1 MTRVVAMHVT
11 ETTRASL
18 EELFAGTLLWADP
31 VRRVT
36 IPDVQELI
44 VECAEVSLEALGLAD
59 ETPSDPEWTKL
70 LEFGRRCIKPWAEH
84 IADRGIQSSLREP
97 PFACLT
103 LAERERL
110 AARLRA
116 VVDEK
121 VSAAKLD

>member
-1 MTRVVAMHVT
+1 MHAT
-11 ETTRASL
+11 ETTRANL
-18 EELFAGTLLWADP
+18 EALFAGALLWADP
-31 VRRVT
+31 VRRVP

-70 LEFGRRCIKPWAEH
+70 LAFGRRCIKPWAEETVEH
-84 IADRGIQSSLREP
+84 GIQSSLREP
-97 PFACLT
+97 HFASLT
-103 LAERERL
+103 LAEREGL

-121 VSAAKLD
+121 VSAANVD